1 MCFSSIF
8 SFFFEFS
15 FQNVFRVLHLFFRG
29 RLLCGVF
36 YPHVTHLLGVQKPI
50 CTRKD
55 GIRVRHLRLRVAS
68 NGTNPRDE
76 IDPREMRDARV
87 RVLAR
92 V

>member
-1 MCFSSIF
+1 M
-8 SFFFEFS
+8 
-15 FQNVFRVLHLFFRG
+15 FRVLESFFLGG
-29 RLLCGVF
+29 RSLSCLCLF